1 MTRTP
6 DAERVIECERPTDPV
21 RTLRLQR
28 LGRKDESMR
37 VEPGAL
43 TIATRTRAGA
53 VAVRLEA
60 MDPHRVKL
68 SAWGPAADYAAER
81 GEWLLGLDDDPST
94 FDPSAGGAVEPRIAR
109 QLTRMMR
116 EQESARLGR
125 CLSLFDMLVRT
136 VLQQRVTWIEAT
148 RAQRVLTREYGEPAP
163 LPGLR
168 LPADPRKLAN
178 APYYDLHPAGIERS
192 RAKTLRL
199 LAKRAA
205 AIDDI
210 DQLPPE
216 EAKAALFALPGIGGW
231 SVGMIAGFGLGDPD
245 AVPVG
250 DFHLP
255 NVVSTF
261 FAGEPRADDR
271 RMLELLKP
279 WKGQRFRVIRLLMTS
294 GIHAERRGPK
304 NAPSK
309 WTTDSKY

>member
-6 DAERVIECERPTDPV
+6 DAERVIESEHPTDPV

-28 LGRKDESMR
+28 LGRKDESVR

-43 TIATRTRAGA
+43 TLATRTRAGA
-53 VAVRLEA
+53 VVVRLEA
-60 MDPHRVKL
+60 LDPHRVRL

-81 GEWLLGLDDDPST
+81 GEWLLGVDDDPST
-94 FDPSAGGAVEPRIAR
+94 FDPSAGGVADPAIAR
-109 QLTRMMR
+109 RLRRLAR
-116 EQESARLGR
+116 EQESTRLGR
-125 CLSLFDMLVRT
+125 CLSLFDILVRT

-178 APYYDLHPAGIERS
+178 APYFDLHPAGIERS

-205 AIDDI
+205 AINAI

-255 NVVSTF
+255 NLVSTF
-261 FAGEPRADDR
+261 MAGEPRGDDH

-279 WKGQRFRVIRLLMTS
+279 WKGHRFRVLRLLMSS

-309 WTTDSKY
+309 WTTDSRH